1 MEQAYKPE
9 GALLGTP
16 ENTAVFSS
24 LAAMERAMQSHRICE
39 GICTLCDHDMRLHV
53 MLGGYEGIV
62 ERDEVLCTPDGAPTK
77 DIAIITR
84 VGKPICF
91 HISGFTQQGDR
102 TVVRLSRRSAQEE
115 CYRNHID
122 RLRPGDILPATVTH
136 LESFG
141 AFVDI
146 GCGISSLLSVDALSV
161 SRISHPRDRLCC
173 GMSIYTV
180 VKAVDPIHRRIFV
193 SQRELLGTWEENA
206 ARFSAG
212 QTVAGIVR
220 SVERY
225 GVFIE
230 LAPNLAGLAELREDS
245 RTHPELTVG
254 YGATVYI
261 KSIIPERMKIKLVL
275 IDTYRTERSER
286 SMNYF
291 VDVAHRKH
299 MDRWR
304 YSPACA
310 SRVVETVFEESK

>member
-1 MEQAYKPE
+1 MEQTYKPE
-9 GALLGTP
+9 GSLLTTP
-16 ENTAVFSS
+16 ENIAALSS
-24 LAAMERAMQSHRICE
+24 LSAMERAAQSRRICE

-53 MLGGYEGIV
+53 SLGDYEGII
-62 ERDEVLCTPDGAPTK
+62 EREEVLYSPDGDPVK
-77 DIAIITR
+77 DIAVITR

-91 HISGFTQQGDR
+91 HILGFGKQGDR
-102 TVVRLSRRSAQEE
+102 TVIRLSRRTAQEE
-115 CYRNHID
+115 CYRFHIA

-146 GCGISSLLSVDALSV
+146 GCGISSLLSVDTISI
-161 SRISHPRDRLCC
+161 SRIAHPQDRLCC

-180 VKAVDPIHRRIFV
+180 VKAIDPIRQRVFV

-206 ARFSAG
+206 ARFTAG

-230 LAPNLAGLAELREDS
+230 LAPNLAGLADLREDGRS
-245 RTHPELTVG
+245 HPELIEG

-261 KSIIPERMKIKLVL
+261 KSILPERMKIKLVL
-275 IDTYRTERSER
+275 IDTYRTERIER
-286 SMNYF
+286 HINYF

-299 MDRWR
+299 IDRWR
-304 YSPACA
+304 YSPLCA
-310 SRVVETVFEESK
+310 SRVVETVFDGV

>member
-1 MEQAYKPE
+1 MEQSYKPE

-53 MLGGYEGIV
+53 TLGGYEGII

-180 VKAVDPIHRRIFV
+180 VKAVDPIHRRVFV

-275 IDTYRTERSER
+275 IDTYRTERIER
-286 SMNYF
+286 NMNYF
-291 VDVAHRKH
+291 VDVSHRKRIE
-299 MDRWR
+299 RWR
-304 YSPACA
+304 YSPLCA
-310 SRVVETVFEESK
+310 SKVVESVFEKE